1 MRAAVEKNIIR
12 FIAEKLLVE
21 QLINPKVTDAEIC
34 ERVGLSPSRVAN
46 YKSRYRDFWLTQ
58 QREMRGLL
66 KNGLVESMQSTVAEL
81 RAHHEADS
89 RGLKCIIAAALLEGQ
104 AKLYLENFWDVEK
117 RHEIRRE

>member
-21 QLINPKVTDAEIC
+21 HLINPKVTDAEIC

-58 QREMRGLL
+58 QREMRVLL

-81 RAHHEADS
+81 RAHHEANGRD
-89 RGLKCIIAAALLEGQ
+89 LKCVIAAALLEGQ
-104 AKLYLENFWDVEK
+104 AKLYLESFWDVEK
-117 RHEIRRE
+117 DMA